1 MACGDSFTEYTAEKG
16 GNYNNKTNGNYDFEM
31 NVFKTYPWWIA
42 KRNGMILVNEAKSG
56 STITNTGKRTDAF
69 SIDRYKQIP
78 KDADYITLKFGINDD
93 KDHENAKLGTI
104 NDSDNTTFY
113 GAWNVVMDYLISNHP
128 NAKIGIIA
136 TNGSFS
142 EIVNAEIEIAK
153 KYGISYLNEG
163 LGKNLPMFFRTSR
176 TDVKDSIK
184 NLFFERY
191 AINTESDWHPDVAW
205 HEYESTIVENWIK
218 GL

>member
-113 GAWNVVMDYLISNHP
+113 GA
-128 NAKIGIIA
+128 
-136 TNGSFS
+136 
-142 EIVNAEIEIAK
+142 
-153 KYGISYLNEG
+153 
-163 LGKNLPMFFRTSR
+163 
-176 TDVKDSIK
+176 
-184 NLFFERY
+184 
-191 AINTESDWHPDVAW
+191 
-205 HEYESTIVENWIK
+205 
-218 GL
+218 